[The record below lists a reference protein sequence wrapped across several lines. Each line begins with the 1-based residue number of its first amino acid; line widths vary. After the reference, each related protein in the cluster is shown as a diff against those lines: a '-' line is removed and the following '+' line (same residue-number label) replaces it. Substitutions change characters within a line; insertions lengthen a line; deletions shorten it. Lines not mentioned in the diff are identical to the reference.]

1 MITLTN
7 LLKEENIK
15 IIERWT
21 KFFSFKNP
29 RFIASNEVDALY
41 ILVDTDDT
49 TDMEPMYKS
58 YFVDAHLMDAFNC
71 NVFVIISDEVGPFS
85 KDDVFEHC
93 ADIRDVE
100 EIKRVYQLKFPSK
113 TTDTISFSDPP
124 PDRIEDMNDSLKDS
138 AKRFDYSK
146 FPKKKNDTDSSTTT
160 PLAQLGKRKRNE
172 NENEKNPANPSSYQ
186 QPIIKKPT
194 GTKGDSLKPTDNG
207 SGPEERQTPE

>member
-1 MITLTN
+1 MITLET

-29 RFIASNEVDALY
+29 RFYASNEVDALY
-41 ILVDTDDT
+41 ILVGTDDT
-49 TDMEPMYKS
+49 TDMEPMYKAF
-58 YFVDAHLMDAFNC
+58 YVDAHLMKAFNC
-71 NVFVIISDEVGPFS
+71 NVFVIKSGEVGPFS
-85 KDDVFEHC
+85 RDEVFNHC
-93 ADIRDVE
+93 AGIRDVK
-100 EIKRVYQLKFPSK
+100 EIERVYKLKFPLK

-124 PDRIEDMNDSLKDS
+124 PDRIDDMNRALERG

-160 PLAQLGKRKRNE
+160 PLAKLGKRKRDE
-172 NENEKNPANPSSYQ
+172 NENEEKPANPSSYQ
-186 QPIIKKPT
+186 QPIIKKPM
-194 GTKGDSLKPTDNG
+194 GTNDDSLKPTDNG